1 MLRRVGGWSCGF
13 AVWKV
18 GGSELTA
25 QPAQAVG
32 VGIAYT
38 EIVRVSR
45 SVVSPVLDVQYT
57 RI

>member
-1 MLRRVGGWSCGF
+1 MGGWSCGF